1 MPLGSD
7 PTDFVKKEFEQ
18 SLPSSDPEKNA
29 LCDSVTGTNV
39 SLLSR
44 LELLRGSPTCESL
57 ARIYGKTITSGGTS
71 AYQVQGAETA
81 NGWIVP

>member
-29 LCDSVTGTNV
+29 LCATTATST
-39 SLLSR
+39 R

>member
-29 LCDSVTGTNV
+29 LCSTTGADA
-39 SLLSR
+39 SILSR
-44 LELLRGSPTCESL
+44 LPLLNGSPTCGPL
-57 ARIYGKTITSGGTS
+57 ARIYGKTIALGGGTS
-71 AYQVQGAETA
+71 SYQVQGAETQA
-81 NGWIVP
+81 GWIVP